1 MLISGLDGWDVGL
14 VDSQRVSGWLSGH
27 LCERDVFLRLI
38 VCLYGLVVESQ
49 MVLGL
54 LSRHLHG
61 LDVLQVGTQRVSGW
75 LIECLDGLDVLLV
88 GSQMVFG
95 LLIGSE
101 YGLDILLVDLEWGLG
116 WRQLV
121 FHCEKLE
128 VEERMIC

>member
-1 MLISGLDGWDVGL
+1 M
-14 VDSQRVSGWLSGH
+14 
-27 LCERDVFLRLI
+27 
-38 VCLYGLVVESQ
+38 VESQ
-49 MVLGL
+49 TVLGL

-61 LDVLQVGTQRVSGW
+61 LDVLQVGKQRVSGW
-75 LIECLDGLDVLLV
+75 LTGCVDGPDVLLV

-101 YGLDILLVDLEWGLG
+101 YGLDVLLVDLDWELG